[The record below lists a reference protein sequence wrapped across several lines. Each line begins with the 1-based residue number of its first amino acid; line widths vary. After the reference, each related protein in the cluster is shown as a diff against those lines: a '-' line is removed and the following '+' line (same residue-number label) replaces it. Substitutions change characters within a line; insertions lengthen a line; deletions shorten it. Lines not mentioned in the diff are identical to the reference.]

1 MNWLFSI
8 QQKSFYVQSPF
19 TYSLSLLNIINDWS
33 SKKKFHI
40 ISTKF
45 ECKSKKQ
52 NITLIKEEMTIK
64 SVNIVSELI
73 EFIKIISK
81 LIITFEI
88 EFYSKNST
96 TYFNGK

>member
-1 MNWLFSI
+1 
-8 QQKSFYVQSPF
+8 
-19 TYSLSLLNIINDWS
+19 
-33 SKKKFHI
+33 
-40 ISTKF
+40 
-45 ECKSKKQ
+45 
-52 NITLIKEEMTIK
+52 MTIK